1 MFAPVNL
8 DHTVSTG
15 SEQAKRALR
24 SKGPVLA
31 AEASNDIEVI
41 VVGGGASGLMAAGQ
55 AAACGAR
62 TLVFE
67 TMDRPGRKIGLTGKG
82 RCNLTNDTDIP
93 GFVEAFGE
101 SGPFLR
107 QAFHR
112 FFVPELRAFLE
123 DLGVPTVVERGRRVF
138 PASGRALD
146 VVHALHRW
154 VRRQGARLRTGSSVR
169 SLLVEEGRVQGVEHV
184 RPDRSGN
191 ILVQAERSLAPA
203 VVLSAGG
210 ASYPA
215 TGSTGDGYRM
225 AEAAGHH
232 VVPVRPALV
241 PLWTAEASWFRLA
254 GLTLRNVRVRVLADG
269 ELAQSGFGELTFT
282 PNGVSGPVPLS
293 LSRGVVDALRAGRRV
308 RLSVDLKPAL
318 DPAGLDARL
327 VRDLSAGGRKH
338 FETLLRG
345 LMPRPLI
352 PLCLSAVGVPGDRPG
367 HQVRA
372 EQRRRLAA
380 WLKDIPF
387 SVTGHG
393 SFEEAV
399 VTAGGVD
406 RSEIDPRTMASRILT
421 GLYFAGEVIDMDA
434 GTGGFNLQ
442 AAFSTGWLAGRSAAA
457 SSKTRRTIP

>member
-1 MFAPVNL
+1 MA
-8 DHTVSTG
+8 
-15 SEQAKRALR
+15 AK
-24 SKGPVLA
+24 
-31 AEASNDIEVI
+31 ASNDMEVI

-55 AAACGAR
+55 AAACGVR
-62 TLVFE
+62 TLILE
-67 TMDRPGRKIGLTGKG
+67 KMTRPGRKIGLTGKG
-82 RCNLTNDTDIP
+82 RCNLTNDTDVP

-112 FFVPELRAFLE
+112 FFVPELRTFFE

-146 VVHALHRW
+146 VVDALHQWVCGQGVRFLPGRS
-154 VRRQGARLRTGSSVR
+154 VRRLI
-169 SLLVEEGRVQGVEHV
+169 VEQGRVQGVEHTQ
-184 RPDRSGN
+184 PDRSGN
-191 ILVQAERSLAPA
+191 THGQTEPCLAPA
-203 VVLSAGG
+203 VILASGG

-225 AEAAGHH
+225 AEATGHR
-232 VVPVRPALV
+232 VVPIRPALV
-241 PLWTAEASWFRLA
+241 PLKTAEATGVRLA
-254 GLTLRNVRVRVLADG
+254 GLTLRNVRVRMLVDG
-269 ELAQSGFGELTFT
+269 ERSQSGFGELTFT
-282 PNGVSGPVPLS
+282 PDGVSGPVPLS
-293 LSRGVVDALRAGRRV
+293 LSRGAVDALRAGRRV
-308 RLSVDLKPAL
+308 LLSVDLKPAL
-318 DPAGLDARL
+318 DPAALDARL
-327 VRDLSAGGRKH
+327 VRDLSARGRKRL
-338 FETLLRG
+338 ETLLRG

-352 PLCLSAVGVPGDRPG
+352 PLCLSAVGIPGDRPG

-372 EQRRRLAA
+372 EERRRLGA

-406 RSEIDPRTMASRILT
+406 RSEIDPRTMASRILS
-421 GLYFAGEVIDMDA
+421 GLYFSGEVIDVDA

-457 SSKTRRTIP
+457 SLKARRTTP